1 MKKYFLKLICLL
13 SVICVYAN
21 GQSLHNYSFKLE
33 GLYGSIIKH
42 NNHMDNLV
50 KGSTSGFGLSVEW
63 QTDGSAMWHQYFN
76 FPTIGISGTYLN
88 LGNPQMLGKLFAVYP
103 YLNLPLVRSEGIQ
116 VNVKPGAGI
125 SFITK
130 YYGNTPHIKGTLD
143 TEVTDNQGIVK
154 TVSYGANSAIGSM
167 LNVFLNLGV
176 NAEYAFSE
184 DFTLSLG
191 VAWQHAS
198 NGSIIKPNSGL
209 NMINA
214 YVGFA
219 YIPNSEMIR
228 VVQRGLIDDIE
239 RRISLETTIA
249 GGIRQ
254 LDWRDGKFYP
264 AASLNV
270 AAYYPLSNIYKMGI
284 GADLFFDGVYGYV
297 NAPLKDEIKD
307 ESKYNFTFIKKN
319 EFTNKLRAG
328 VSWRHELMFGN
339 FSAGLHLG
347 VYLFNPVK
355 NLEPYDAVFA
365 NGGNPL
371 KKGIFYK
378 YNIDEEDGWFFTR
391 FVGKYYFSD
400 NVFASI
406 GLKTHLQKA
415 EFIEWGLGYRF

>member
-1 MKKYFLKLICLL
+1 MNKSVFKIIFLFTIIYT
-13 SVICVYAN
+13 SAN
-21 GQSLHNYSFKLE
+21 AQGLHNYSFKLE
-33 GLYGSIIKH
+33 GLYGTIIKH
-42 NNHMDNLV
+42 NEHLKNLV
-50 KGSTSGFGLSVEW
+50 EGSTTGFGLSVEW
-63 QTDGSAMWHQYFN
+63 QTDGSAMWHQYYN
-76 FPTIGISGTYLN
+76 FPSVGLSGTFLN
-88 LGNPQMLGKLFAVYP
+88 LGNPQMLGHLFAVYP

-116 VNVKPGAGI
+116 VNVKAGAGI
-125 SFITK
+125 SLISK
-130 YYGNTPHIKGTLD
+130 YYGNTPHIAGTLD
-143 TEVTDNQGIVK
+143 RQIFDIDGKPVDTLA
-154 TVSYGANSAIGSM
+154 YGANSAIGSA
-167 LNVFLNLGV
+167 LNVFLALGV

-191 VAWQHAS
+191 VMWNHAS

-228 VVQRGLIDDIE
+228 VVQRGLIDDIP
-239 RRISLETTIA
+239 RRISLETTLS
-249 GGIRQ
+249 GGVRQ

-264 AASLNV
+264 AASINV

-297 NAPLKDEIKD
+297 NAPIKD

-319 EFTNKLRAG
+319 EFTNKVRAG

-347 VYLFNPVK
+347 VYIFNPIK
-355 NLEPYDAVFA
+355 NLEPYDAVLA

-378 YNIDEEDGWFFTR
+378 YNINEEDGWFFTR

-415 EFIEWGLGYRF
+415 EFIEWGLGLRF